1 LGYGIIKPPLTTGIA
16 MQEITLTLLE
26 GEVRDIMNV
35 LNNLPTGS
43 NAWPLVKKIEAQLP
57 KPEEPPKE

>member
-1 LGYGIIKPPLTTGIA
+1 

-43 NAWPLVKKIEAQLP
+43 NAWPLVKRIEAQLP
-57 KPEEPPKE
+57 KADAAQPVVPAE